1 MSANYSINNLESLP
15 YTLVGSNSLVTLPC
29 KRAATLSPL
38 KDCGFEVQHD
48 NLTCSPN
55 RDVTIDLQ
63 NQDSVSAVVRIC
75 ETSKQLGHS
84 THCEYVQSLSNKVIQ
99 ANSTAAF
106 KFKCPSARSS
116 LEPGGLYSILVSPL
130 VPIDSIPSVISVA
143 TAGHLRL
150 MPQLKLINFLF
161 LILFFT
167 SLAL

>member
-29 KRAATLSPL
+29 KRSATLSPL
-38 KDCGFEVQHD
+38 KDCGFQVQYD
-48 NLTCSPN
+48 NLKCNPN
-55 RDVTIDLQ
+55 RDVTIDLY

-99 ANSTAAF
+99 ANSKATF

-130 VPIDSIPSVISVA
+130 VPIDPMPSV
-143 TAGHLRL
+143 
-150 MPQLKLINFLF
+150 KLAPESNFQIFQMFKELLS
-161 LILFFT
+161 LILGFIRMIFG
-167 SLAL
+167 

>member
-1 MSANYSINNLESLP
+1 MSANYSANNLESMTYSL
-15 YTLVGSNSLVTLPC
+15 LGNNSIVTLPC
-29 KRAATLSPL
+29 KRFATLSPL

-48 NLTCSPN
+48 NLTCNPN

-75 ETSKQLGHS
+75 ETSKQLGFS

-99 ANSTAAF
+99 ANSKATF

-130 VPIDSIPSVISVA
+130 IPIDSMPSV
-143 TAGHLRL
+143 
-150 MPQLKLINFLF
+150 KLAPESNVPIFQMFRELLS
-161 LILFFT
+161 LILGFIRMIFG
-167 SLAL
+167 